1 MKKINI
7 SINLL
12 QLQGAVRATVKGED
26 CVILRLE
33 KSRAKPHQN
42 GKVYLNLE
50 AVSNK
55 NGEDQYG
62 NSHFVCE
69 PTTKEER
76 ESGAAKLPI
85 IGNGKGWS
93 NEQPQTERGYGNRPM
108 PEKTRNIP
116 RAQPQ
121 TDNTPED
128 EEIPW

>member
-1 MKKINI
+1 MKKLNI

-12 QLQGAVRATVKGED
+12 QIQGAVRATVKGED
-26 CVILRLE
+26 CIILRLE

-42 GKVYLNLE
+42 GKIYLNLE
-50 AVSNK
+50 AVANK

-62 NSHFVCE
+62 NTHFIVE

-85 IGNGKGWS
+85 IGNGKEWS
-93 NEQPQTERGYGNRPM
+93 NEGQQSHTTAPVRT
-108 PEKTRNIP
+108 TRNIP

-121 TDNTPED
+121 PDHTPEGD
-128 EEIPW
+128 DIPF